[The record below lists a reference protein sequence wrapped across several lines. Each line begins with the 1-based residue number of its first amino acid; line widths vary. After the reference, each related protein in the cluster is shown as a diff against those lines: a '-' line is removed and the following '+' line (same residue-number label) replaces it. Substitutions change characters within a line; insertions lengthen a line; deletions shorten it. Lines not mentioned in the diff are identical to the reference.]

1 MLLRDKVAIWLTVL
15 PLVFVI
21 IGAFMMSN
29 TNESVT
35 AAAIYEKIK
44 IGTISE
50 DERISED
57 ILLKSDTGQG
67 TSSVTT
73 TVTATTSQ
81 STSTLISTQSSVTS
95 IGSST
100 VLTTSIGSTSTIIPA
115 GTLIIFTP
123 TIAVD
128 TYGIEQI
135 SPVNGDTDGTVDLND
150 NEDRWLTT
158 NGEYIEVNG
167 WNSYIDGNPGI
178 TSAVVSCKTQ
188 FINSKSGYVEFG
200 YNSGSGWSSWQCSQ
214 FASPGTTYS
223 CDLKQYGLDTAAK
236 INNAKIRCKMRNNDK
251 GAVGF
256 SLDSI
261 VLNVMTK

>member
-15 PLVFVI
+15 PLLFVI

-57 ILLKSDTGQG
+57 ILLKSDTGEG
-67 TSSVTT
+67 TSST

-95 IGSST
+95 TESST
-100 VLTTSIGSTSTIIPA
+100 IATTSVGSTSTIIPA
-115 GTLIIFTP
+115 GTLITFTP
-123 TIAVD
+123 TAAVD
-128 TYGIEQI
+128 TYGFEQI
-135 SPVNGDTDGTVDLND
+135 SPMNGQTDGTVDLND

-158 NGEYIEVNG
+158 NGEYIEVTG
-167 WNSYIDGNPGI
+167 WNSYIDGNPAI
-178 TSAVVSCKTQ
+178 TSAVVSCKVQ
-188 FINSKSGYVEFG
+188 YINPRSGYIEFS
-200 YNSGSGWSSWQCSQ
+200 YNSGAGWSSWECPQ
-214 FASPGTTYS
+214 FASQETTYS
-223 CDLKQYGLDTAAK
+223 CDLKQYGLDTANE
-236 INNAKIRCKMRNNDK
+236 INNAKIRCKMRNNDPK
-251 GAVGF
+251 GSPPGF

-261 VLNVMTK
+261 VMNVMTQ

>member
-15 PLVFVI
+15 PLAFVI

-29 TNESVT
+29 TDESVT

-73 TVTATTSQ
+73 VTATTSQ
-81 STSTLISTQSSVTS
+81 STSTLISTQSSVEPT
-95 IGSST
+95 GSSNA
-100 VLTTSIGSTSTIIPA
+100 TTSVGSTSTIIPPE
-115 GTLIIFTP
+115 TLIMFTP
-123 TIAVD
+123 TAAVD
-128 TYGIEQI
+128 TYGKEQI

-150 NEDRWLTT
+150 GEDRWFTV
-158 NGEYIEVNG
+158 NGEYVEVTG
-167 WNSYIDGNPGI
+167 WNSYIDGNPWI
-178 TSAVVSCKTQ
+178 MSAVVSCEVQYVNPKP
-188 FINSKSGYVEFG
+188 GYVEFS
-200 YNSGSGWSSWQCSQ
+200 YNSGSGWSGWQCSQ
-214 FASPGTTYS
+214 TAVIGTTYS
-223 CDLKQYGLDTAAK
+223 CDLKQYGLDTAAE
-236 INNAKIRCKMRNNDK
+236 INNAKVRCKMRNNDK
-251 GAVGF
+251 GGIGF

-261 VLNVMTK
+261 VMNVMIQ